1 MQMRTLVI
9 ALNVG
14 VCWRCCQAMATR
26 QRNARLSWVAVEIES
41 VATQRAAVLA
51 LLQAN
56 GNLRLKKPSAKV
68 GIALSQHG
76 YYLAHTANLRH
87 RG

>member
-9 ALNVG
+9 GLNVG
-14 VCWRCCQAMATR
+14 VCWRSCQAMATP
-26 QRNARLSWVAVEIES
+26 QPNARLSWVAGQIES
-41 VATQRAAVLA
+41 VAMQRAAVLA

-56 GNLRLKKPSAKV
+56 GNLRLKKRSAKV

-76 YYLAHTANLRH
+76 HYLTHTANLTH